1 MRATLRIPSLAA
13 LSAVFLALASH
24 AWAGYPAGVR
34 GGFSSDPDQFVF
46 GAQMEFPPLAK
57 NLYLVPSGEVG
68 IGDDAFSLAV
78 NGDVQYR
85 FHTSSGLI
93 PYAGGALSIY
103 YFDPDADNADSNTDI
118 GVSALGGLFFGSS
131 NGPPLFIDVK
141 LGLTDEI
148 PDWKFMFGVMFK

>member
-1 MRATLRIPSLAA
+1 MRASLRISTLAV
-13 LSAVFLALASH
+13 LSAVSLVFASH

-46 GAQMEFPPLAK
+46 GVQMEFPPLAK
-57 NLYLVPSGEVG
+57 NLYVVPSAEVG
-68 IGDDAFSLAV
+68 IGDDAFSIAV

-85 FHTSSGLI
+85 FHTSSGI
-93 PYAGGALSIY
+93 RPYVGGALNLY

-118 GVSALGGLFFGSS
+118 GVSALGGLFFGSA
-131 NGPPLFIDVK
+131 NGPPLFVDVK
-141 LGLTDEI
+141 LGLTDEV

>member
-1 MRATLRIPSLAA
+1 MRATLRISFLAA
-13 LSAVFLALASH
+13 LSAVFLAVASH

-118 GVSALGGLFFGSS
+118 GVSALGGLFFGSAS
-131 NGPPLFIDVK
+131 GPPLFIDVK